1 MMENLVRIN
10 YPGTCPGRRGKVM
23 QTLTRPKTPLPA
35 FRPPRSRRRKRFS
48 SFMLIGVAVTL
59 LIVIGAGIYTF
70 IQSNT
75 GTQAADA
82 NPDCT
87 LIVPSNPLSA
97 QGLATPFQLTATN
110 PNNGPCKESNAAQS
124 AFVQGAI
131 FDPATAQISL
141 YDPLVIDRGTQP
153 AVKPMPV
160 KIPPQATVALWFG
173 F

>member
-1 MMENLVRIN
+1 
-10 YPGTCPGRRGKVM
+10 
-23 QTLTRPKTPLPA
+23 
-35 FRPPRSRRRKRFS
+35 
-48 SFMLIGVAVTL
+48 MLIGAAVTL

-70 IQSNT
+70 IRSNT
-75 GTQAADA
+75 GTHAADA

-153 AVKPMPV
+153 AVKPTPV
-160 KIPPQATVALWFG
+160 KIPPRATVALWFG
-173 F
+173 FNGNNLTLRGRNGALERVRKGSRG